1 MTNTEANRVFRL
13 TLTAVVSVVLAVFLA
28 GCNSSLP
35 DSVEQLGRESGHTI
49 ALQQLVD
56 PYLAETTPGDRGYK
70 IGPSD
75 VLDVTIYKAPE
86 LSRSVQVGTDG
97 MISLPL
103 IGDVRVV
110 NKTPSAVERE
120 VAGKYGAGFL
130 KSPHI
135 TVFVKEYN
143 SSRVTVDGA
152 VRQPGV
158 YPTRG
163 HDTLSGAI
171 SLAHGLDPDAASSD
185 VAVVHRDNDGKTTM
199 TRYNLSDIHHGRS
212 NDPIVHAGDVII
224 VEDSTAKWAFH
235 SLKQVA
241 PLLTPL
247 TWVLVNL

>member
-1 MTNTEANRVFRL
+1 MLLVG
-13 TLTAVVSVVLAVFLA
+13 FLA

-49 ALQQLVD
+49 AFSQMVD
-56 PYLAETTPGDRGYK
+56 PYLAETTPNDKGYK

-75 VLDVTIYKAPE
+75 VLDVTVYKAPE

-97 MISLPL
+97 MINLPL
-103 IGDVRVV
+103 IGDVRVA
-110 NKTPSAVERE
+110 NKTPSSVERE
-120 VAGKYGAGFL
+120 VASKYGSGYL

-171 SLAHGLDPDAASSD
+171 SLAHGLDPEAASSD
-185 VAVVHRDNDGKTTM
+185 VAIVHRDNDGKTNM
-199 TRYNLSDIHHGRS
+199 VRYNLSDIHHGRA
-212 NDPIVHAGDVII
+212 NDPVVHAGDVII

-235 SLKQVA
+235 SMKQVA